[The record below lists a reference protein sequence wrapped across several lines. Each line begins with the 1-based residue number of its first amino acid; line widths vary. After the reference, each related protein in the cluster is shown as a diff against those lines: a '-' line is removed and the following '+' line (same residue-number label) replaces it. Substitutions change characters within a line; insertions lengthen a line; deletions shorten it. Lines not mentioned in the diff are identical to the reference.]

1 MELLLTGY
9 PGFLAGSIK
18 KYFEQKNWHVDS
30 LGLLDVPVNEIH
42 SGSRHIQCNLATDI
56 PCLSDKKYDLV
67 IHAAGKA
74 HVVPRSEAEKKSFYD
89 VNVTGTEH
97 LLLALQNNPPKSIVF
112 ISSVAVYGLEKGER
126 IKEDA
131 PLAATTPY
139 GESKVMAEKLIRETV
154 FSRPVIR
161 GIVRLPLIAGKNAP
175 GNLGSMINAIQKG
188 FYFSVSKGKAARSVV
203 MKDDI
208 APFLEVLGEHGG
220 TYNFTDRHD
229 LTYATLS
236 QAIRKHISCPK
247 RPDLPYWFAW
257 CLALAGECLHFIIR
271 RPVPFDF
278 YRLEKM
284 TTSLTFD
291 SSLAEKEIPFNP
303 RPVLENIQE
312 IL

>member
-1 MELLLTGY
+1 MDLLLTGY
-9 PGFLAGSIK
+9 PGFLSGSIK
-18 KYFEQKNWHVDS
+18 SYFEQQNWHVDT
-30 LGLLDVPVNEIH
+30 LGLLDAPVEEKQRTGIH
-42 SGSRHIQCNLATDI
+42 IKCNLAISI
-56 PCLSDKKYDLV
+56 PDLPHKKYDLV

-89 VNVTGTEH
+89 VNVTGTKH
-97 LLLALQNNPPKSIVF
+97 LLVALQNYPPKSIVF
-112 ISSVAVYGLEKGER
+112 ISSVAVYGVEKGVR
-126 IKEDA
+126 INEDA
-131 PLAATTPY
+131 PLAAKTPY
-139 GESKVMAEKLIRETV
+139 GKSKIMAEKLIQETF
-154 FSRPVIR
+154 FSQPVIR

-175 GNLGSMINAIQKG
+175 GNLGNMINAIRKG

-208 APFLEVLGEHGG
+208 APFLKALGEHGG
-220 TYNFTDRHD
+220 TYNFTDRRD

-236 QAIRKHISCPK
+236 QAIRKYISCPK

-257 CLALAGECLHFIIR
+257 CLALAGECLHFVIR

-291 SSLAEKEIPFNP
+291 SSLAKKEIPFNP